1 MDKLNIDF
9 KSLLPYVIDA
19 FSSVYGE
26 EYRSIISKKLNNALI
41 ISYHD
46 LEGIDD
52 YVQYLK
58 NCKRR
63 EFSIRF
69 LDEIG
74 IDVEEHKRVN
84 YSEHLD
90 SNIEDILECLI
101 DSFFGFSEDSE
112 RYSPLLAF
120 DSNNKT
126 DPEKLLPNKLKIVN
140 YLLGNDHDLIT
151 KENFDSFTKTE
162 EYSQLYKKIDK
173 LKNIY
178 VKLLSE
184 YFDWEKQLSAYEK
197 YIEEEEKRKEDILQK
212 KKDEFLK
219 EFYDQLPISVKK
231 SLSNKNIIEQ
241 QECILGSDIS
251 NKTNIEAFRY
261 EEMEKLK
268 SPNITLF
275 DKYWIVFWQS
285 KYFKKLGITIPNKK
299 MLDCNTEEDVTNYL
313 SFLNQDDI
321 KKYIPTEELINYVSS
336 TREKKYEEALREY
349 YTTRK
354 DFLDTMKLFDNN
366 QQIYDYI
373 YNHIK
378 NKMICIVGQ
387 GGFNY
392 NNEFISIMF
401 YTVKENAG
409 GYLFNSFVHESGHI
423 IDQNLKGTGFEP
435 VDDFSENYTKNPYDN
450 EFRKYEK
457 FNETLNDIF
466 TIEATNYLQ
475 NQGIYLI
482 EPKEFTKLDASNLN
496 TASITKDLLQ
506 PLLQKY
512 RKQVIKAKINS
523 DPKILINC
531 IGEDNYEELVDI
543 VNKVDYLSRNGVV
556 IIIDKYPKDPMVL
569 DYNKQIERV
578 KKVYNNI
585 DNYYANKFG
594 DSASSEIEGTNKT
607 K

>member
-1 MDKLNIDF
+1 
-9 KSLLPYVIDA
+9 
-19 FSSVYGE
+19 
-26 EYRSIISKKLNNALI
+26 
-41 ISYHD
+41 
-46 LEGIDD
+46 
-52 YVQYLK
+52 
-58 NCKRR
+58 
-63 EFSIRF
+63 
-69 LDEIG
+69 
-74 IDVEEHKRVN
+74 
-84 YSEHLD
+84 
-90 SNIEDILECLI
+90 
-101 DSFFGFSEDSE
+101 
-112 RYSPLLAF
+112 
-120 DSNNKT
+120 
-126 DPEKLLPNKLKIVN
+126 
-140 YLLGNDHDLIT
+140 
-151 KENFDSFTKTE
+151 
-162 EYSQLYKKIDK
+162 
-173 LKNIY
+173 
-178 VKLLSE
+178 
-184 YFDWEKQLSAYEK
+184 
-197 YIEEEEKRKEDILQK
+197 
-212 KKDEFLK
+212 
-219 EFYDQLPISVKK
+219 
-231 SLSNKNIIEQ
+231 
-241 QECILGSDIS
+241 
-251 NKTNIEAFRY
+251 
-261 EEMEKLK
+261 
-268 SPNITLF
+268 
-275 DKYWIVFWQS
+275 
-285 KYFKKLGITIPNKK
+285 
-299 MLDCNTEEDVTNYL
+299 
-313 SFLNQDDI
+313 
-321 KKYIPTEELINYVSS
+321 
-336 TREKKYEEALREY
+336 
-349 YTTRK
+349 
-354 DFLDTMKLFDNN
+354 
-366 QQIYDYI
+366 
-373 YNHIK
+373 
-378 NKMICIVGQ
+378 MICIVGQ

-466 TIEATNYLQ
+466 TIEVTNFLQ
-475 NQGIYLI
+475 KQGIYLI

-585 DNYYANKFG
+585 DNYYANKLG